1 MSELPILYTERD
13 SLEIDIHELPIGT
26 VAVCS
31 FKSPNKDSVNEDTA
45 AIIPYA
51 DDGLVLVVAD
61 GLGGIRCGEVAARKA
76 VETLRDTLM
85 DASQNDVMA
94 RVAMIDAV
102 EKANESILGLGLGA
116 ATTFAA
122 LEIQTD
128 SVRPYH
134 IGDSV
139 IMAVGQRGRIKMQT
153 VPHSPVG
160 FAVEAGVMDERE
172 AMHHED
178 RHIVSNVIGIP
189 EMSLEV
195 GSGRKLAQR
204 DTVILASDGLLDNLH
219 LDEILERIR
228 VGPIKKAAERLCA
241 DCLKRM
247 QTQREGQPHKPDDL
261 TFILYRPKMKSGSSK
276 PKKVVDST
284 S

>member
-1 MSELPILYTERD
+1 MSTKLPIIYYERNSQEVD
-13 SLEIDIHELPIGT
+13 YHELEHGVI
-26 VAVCS
+26 AVCS
-31 FKSPNKDSVNEDTA
+31 FRSPNKDTVNEDTA
-45 AIIPYA
+45 AIIPYGE
-51 DDGLVLVVAD
+51 DGLVLVVAD

-76 VETLRDTLM
+76 VDTL
-85 DASQNDVMA
+85 NDTLKKAAAQETML

-102 EKANESILGLGLGA
+102 EKANRAILGMGLGA

-122 LEIQTD
+122 LEISGK

-134 IGDSV
+134 VGDSV
-139 IMAVGQRGRIKMQT
+139 IMAVGQRGKIKMQT

-160 FAVEAGVMDERE
+160 FAVEAGVIDERE

-195 GSGRKLAQR
+195 GSGRQLSPR

-219 LDEILERIR
+219 LAEILERIR
-228 VGPIKKAAERLCA
+228 TGPLEKAAEQLCM
-241 DCLKRM
+241 DCLQRM
-247 QTQREGQPHKPDDL
+247 QMQKEGQPHKPDDL
-261 TFILYRPKMKSGSSK
+261 TFILYRPKGILG
-276 PKKVVDST
+276 PKRQRTD
-284 S
+284 